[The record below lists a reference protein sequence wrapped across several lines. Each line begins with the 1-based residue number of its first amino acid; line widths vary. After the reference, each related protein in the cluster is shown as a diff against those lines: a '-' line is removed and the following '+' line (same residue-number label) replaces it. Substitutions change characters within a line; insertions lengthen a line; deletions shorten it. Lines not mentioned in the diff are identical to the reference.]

1 MNSQDIGLRVASI
14 VFGVLAVV
22 QLLRL
27 ALRPE
32 VLVNGT
38 VIPLWPSI
46 IAVIVL
52 AALCAW
58 LWALTRH
65 LQR

>member
-1 MNSQDIGLRVASI
+1 MNSQDVGLRVASI

-32 VLVNGT
+32 VLVNGHLM
-38 VIPLWPSI
+38 PLWPSV

-65 LQR
+65 LTR

>member
-1 MNSQDIGLRVASI
+1 MNSQDVGLRVASI

-27 ALRPE
+27 AFRPE
-32 VLVNGT
+32 VLVNGI
-38 VIPLWPSI
+38 VMPLWPSI
-46 IAVIVL
+46 GAVIVL

-58 LWALTRH
+58 LWALAWHPR
-65 LQR
+65 Q